1 MGLQINQYPNT
12 TVSLDPLA
20 VFDVDNWT
28 GAAFQ
33 SEQVPMS
40 VMEGAFSKNIINS
53 DLTQTANRVQDFA
66 GFQQYW
72 KNNNQLVIESS
83 STPVSG
89 ANMEIQGF
97 GTTSS
102 DELVN
107 IQNNLGTVNTT
118 FYGDGGLRK
127 FGKTGHGIA
136 PSPSIDYFLSSTTAY
151 GFYKSGASSV
161 AHYCADQNTASGFY
175 ARRVPSNAYGA
186 RSESVISSGGNSLFF
201 ADVKTLGSGVTNSFL
216 SEAPVNAVYDGTSSI
231 IGFNAIH
238 KNITSNNTAFRAEVS
253 GATTNLAIDIV
264 NGDIRVPSGGLGFS
278 GTGAYTNF
286 TIEKGI
292 IIAAS

>member
-72 KNNNQLVIESS
+72 KNNNQLVIESA

-89 ANMEIQGF
+89 HSIELGGF
-97 GTTSS
+97 GTTFNDKAFAITNNIGTELMTVRGEGVIGIGTPPQTANLATIFSS
-102 DELVN
+102 TKTSMYVYNYEASKDGIEILN
-107 IQNNLGTVNTT
+107 R
-118 FYGDGGLRK
+118 GDNSTGITSTLRK
-127 FGKTGHGIA
+127 GVNGYAGQLI
-136 PSPSIDYFLSSTTAY
+136 
-151 GFYKSGASSV
+151 
-161 AHYCADQNTASGFY
+161 NTASG
-175 ARRVPSNAYGA
+175 GA
-186 RSESVISSGGNSLFF
+186 N
-201 ADVKTLGSGVTNSFL
+201 
-216 SEAPVNAVYDGTSSI
+216 
-231 IGFNAIH
+231 
-238 KNITSNNTAFRAEVS
+238 
-253 GATTNLAIDIV
+253 
-264 NGDIRVPSGGLGFS
+264 
-278 GTGAYTNF
+278 
-286 TIEKGI
+286 
-292 IIAAS
+292 

>member
-40 VMEGAFSKNIINS
+40 VMEAAFSKNIINT

-72 KNNNQLVIESS
+72 KNNNQLVIESA

-89 ANMEIQGF
+89 ANIEVIGF

-102 DELVN
+102 DEMFEVN
-107 IQNNLGTVNTT
+107 NNLGNRCMTV
-118 FYGDGGLRK
+118 YGDQ
-127 FGKTGHGIA
+127 
-136 PSPSIDYFLSSTTAY
+136 SINLVGQTKIDGNTAI
-151 GFYKSGASSV
+151 GASSV
-161 AHYCADQNTASGFY
+161 NSG
-175 ARRVPSNAYGA
+175 VKLLVQGTSNATGVYLSGTPTTQGMLVGVSSNYGIYA
-186 RSESVISSGGNSLFF
+186 SNSKAGGII
-201 ADVKTLGSGVTNSFL
+201 VKTIDVSTTGTNIGNQSEMRGVGTGTNICFQ
-216 SEAPVNAVYDGTSSI
+216 ADARN
-231 IGFNAIH
+231 
-238 KNITSNNTAFRAEVS
+238 
-253 GATTNLAIDIV
+253 GATNYALDIL
-264 NGDIRVPSGGLGFS
+264 NGDIRVPSGGIGFS

-292 IIAAS
+292 IISAS